1 MALVIASASHGMLSR
16 IPEMSWR
23 GRLAVL
29 ACTVLLGGAGWFYY
43 QGGFDYLMWA
53 YRVPPRPAAE
63 RQFVS
68 AIEQRMHAWA
78 GEADGAARSDR
89 CRGATAEFAALAN
102 PVTDWSGTVA
112 TAYRVGRSAVLT
124 VRIGRH
130 TLLQTSRNEAPSA
143 VLIASGSGAYPQAV
157 QLQSG
162 DAVRFSGAVAQD
174 GAACLFERNRY
185 DGEVSAALLFDFTAI
200 RTD

>member
-1 MALVIASASHGMLSR
+1 
-16 IPEMSWR
+16 
-23 GRLAVL
+23 
-29 ACTVLLGGAGWFYY
+29 VLLGAAGWFYY
-43 QGGFDYLMWA
+43 QGGFDYLLWA

-68 AIEQRMHAWA
+68 VIEQRMHAWA
-78 GEADGAARSDR
+78 DEADGATRSDR
-89 CRGATAEFAALAN
+89 CRSTTTEIAALAN
-102 PVTDWSGTVA
+102 PVTDWSGTVS

-130 TLLQTSRNEAPSA
+130 TLLTTSPNEAPSA
-143 VLIASGSGAYPQAV
+143 VLIASGSGAFPQAV
-157 QLQSG
+157 ALQSG

-185 DGEVSAALLFDFTAI
+185 DDEVSAALLFDFTAI
-200 RTD
+200 RQD

>member
-1 MALVIASASHGMLSR
+1 
-16 IPEMSWR
+16 MSWK
-23 GRLAVL
+23 GRLGLL
-29 ACTVLLGGAGWFYY
+29 ACAVLLGGAGWFYY
-43 QGGFDYLMWA
+43 QGGFDYLLWA

-68 AIEQRMHAWA
+68 VIEQRMHAWA
-78 GEADGAARSDR
+78 DEADGAARSDR

-112 TAYRVGRSAVLT
+112 TAYRVGRSAVLA

-130 TLLQTSRNEAPSA
+130 TLLQTSPNEAPRA

-185 DGEVSAALLFDFTAI
+185 DGAVSAALLFDFTAI